1 MEFIKVEDLSFTYP
15 NCEKP
20 AVSGVSFTAER
31 GSFNV
36 LCGATGCGKST
47 LLRLFKREF
56 TLQGSRSGRILFCGR
71 SADELDSRESASK
84 IGFVMQDPE
93 QQIVTDKVWHELAF
107 GLESL
112 GFPEDVIARRTA
124 EMVSYFGIGEW
135 YGRNTAELSGG
146 QKQLLNLASIMVM
159 QPELL
164 ILDEPT
170 AQLDPVAASDFIST
184 LRKLNDEFGL
194 TIIIAEH
201 RLEEVI
207 PICSE
212 LMIMSRGR
220 LIAQGEPRSVVA
232 GLNDPDIMLGMPS
245 AARLFKELGIGGR
258 CPLTVREGREM
269 IAGNYAN
276 NVRNIEEEEY
286 THSAD
291 AALEFKDVY
300 FRYSKDSPDVLR
312 GLNMKVYT
320 GETVCILGGNGSGKT
335 TSLCAASGLLRIYSG
350 SVRIF
355 GKKLKD
361 YKNQA
366 LYRGCLAMLPQDVKT
381 VFLKNTVRGELEDS
395 GIAPDELPFSLDEV
409 LDSHPYDL
417 SGGQMQLTALA
428 KVLAV
433 KPRLLLLDEPTKALD
448 PAAKR
453 NIANIIAKLK
463 AGGMTVVIVTHDIE
477 FAALCADRC
486 MLFFNGRIV
495 SEGTPR
501 GFFSGSSFY
510 TTAIS
515 RMTRGIFDN
524 AATVE
529 DAAGLCRRNGVRHDS
544 DKK

>member
-1 MEFIKVEDLSFTYP
+1 MELIKVEGLSFTYP
-15 NCEKP
+15 NCEAP
-20 AVSGVSFTAER
+20 AISGVSFTAES

-47 LLRLFKREF
+47 LLRLFKREL
-56 TLQGSRSGRILFCGR
+56 TIQGSHSGRILFCGR
-71 SADELDSRESASK
+71 DVNELSAGESASK

-112 GFPEDVIARRTA
+112 GTSEDVIARRTA
-124 EMVSYFGIGEW
+124 EMASYFGIGEW
-135 YGRNTAELSGG
+135 YDRDTAQLSGG

-184 LRKLNDEFGL
+184 LRKLNDDFGI

-212 LMIMSRGR
+212 LMIMSRGK
-220 LIAQGEPRSVVA
+220 LIAQGEPRRVVA
-232 GLNDPDIMLGMPS
+232 ELEAPDIMLGMPS
-245 AARLFKELGIGGR
+245 AARLFRELGTSGR
-258 CPLTVREGREM
+258 CPLTVREGRELL
-269 IAGNYAN
+269 AKGYSND
-276 NVRNIEEEEY
+276 VRNIEENEY
-286 THSAD
+286 THSPD
-291 AALEFKDVY
+291 AALEFRDVY
-300 FRYSKDSPDVLR
+300 FRYSKGSPDVLR

-320 GETVCILGGNGSGKT
+320 GEAVCILGGNGSGKT
-335 TSLCAASGLLRIYSG
+335 TSLCAAAGLLRPYSG
-350 SVRIF
+350 SVSIF
-355 GKKLKD
+355 GKKLRD
-361 YKNQA
+361 YKNQS
-366 LYRGCLAMLPQDVKT
+366 LYRGCLAMLPQDVRT
-381 VFLKNTVRGELEDS
+381 VFLKNSVREELADS

-417 SGGQMQLTALA
+417 SGGQMQLAALA

-453 NIANIIAKLK
+453 NIARVIANLK
-463 AGGMTVVIVTHDIE
+463 SSGMTVVIVTHDIE
-477 FAALCADRC
+477 FAAQCADRC

-495 SEGTPR
+495 SQGTPR
-501 GFFSGSSFY
+501 VFFSGSSFY

-515 RMTRGIFDN
+515 RMTRGFFDN

-529 DAAGLCRRNGVRHDS
+529 DAVELCRRNGVRHDS